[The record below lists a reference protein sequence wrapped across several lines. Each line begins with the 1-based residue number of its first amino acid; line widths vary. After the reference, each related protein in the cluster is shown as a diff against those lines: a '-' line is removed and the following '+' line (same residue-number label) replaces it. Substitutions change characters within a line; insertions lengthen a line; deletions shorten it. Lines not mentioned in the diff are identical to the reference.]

1 MTESH
6 HETNRTVTC
15 AEMSVVE
22 FGARACHAL
31 VRYSHYAGDVS
42 SFANDTSTTNTL
54 PQWLKEYPD
63 GEAVLAGVHR

>member
-1 MTESH
+1 
-6 HETNRTVTC
+6 
-15 AEMSVVE
+15 MSVVE